1 MWAVEM
7 LSHATMLNSGV
18 GWVQQP
24 RYDALSEASVKA
36 VGATR
41 RSVAGGDRVP
51 AGGRYKQRYGESK
64 LNR

>member
-24 RYDALSEASVKA
+24 RHDALSEASVRV

-51 AGGRYKQRYGESK
+51 AGGRYKQRYGEV
-64 LNR
+64 